1 LVRNIVRFRLPI
13 SAFEMAQRSF
23 SKRLW
28 YEFFRVLCR
37 VLGVAIFHIRV
48 FGREHVPKHGGV
60 LVVSNHQSHLDPILV
75 GLACDRRL
83 NYVARDT
90 LFGFAPFRWLIN
102 SFDAIPIDRE
112 GIGLGGLKESLRRLK
127 DGEML
132 LIFPE
137 GTRTRDGEV
146 GQLKPGFLALAR
158 RAKVPLLP
166 VGLDGSYESWPRRN
180 LLPQPAVIQIRF
192 AAPLAPEI
200 MSGMSDEQL
209 LSEVNCRIR
218 QSHALM
224 REGRQRAIGLRK
236 TQPSSPAAR
245 C

>member
-1 LVRNIVRFRLPI
+1 
-13 SAFEMAQRSF
+13 MAQRPL

-37 VLGVAIFHIRV
+37 VMGVAVFRIRV
-48 FGREHVPKHGGV
+48 FGREHVPASGGV

-90 LFGFAPFRWLIN
+90 LFGFPPFRWLIN

-127 DGEML
+127 NGEML

-137 GTRTRDGEV
+137 GTRTCDGEV

-166 VGLDGSYESWPRRN
+166 LGLDGAYESWPRRN

-192 AAPLAPEI
+192 AAPLAPEV
-200 MSGMSDEQL
+200 MSAMSDEQL
-209 LSEVNCRIR
+209 LSAVNCRIR
-218 QSHALM
+218 QSHAMM
-224 REGRQRAIGLRK
+224 REGRHRAMGSRN
-236 TQPSSPAAR
+236 PGRAR
-245 C
+245 NDADC

>member
-1 LVRNIVRFRLPI
+1 
-13 SAFEMAQRSF
+13 MAQRPL

-28 YEFFRVLCR
+28 YDFLRVLCR
-37 VLGVAIFHIRV
+37 VLGVAVFRIRV
-48 FGREHVPKHGGV
+48 FGRELVPKSGGV
-60 LVVSNHQSHLDPILV
+60 LVVSNHQSHLDPVLV
-75 GLACDRRL
+75 GLAFDRRL

-90 LFGFAPFRWLIN
+90 LFGFAPFAWLMM
-102 SFDAIPIDRE
+102 SLDAIPIDRE
-112 GIGLGGLKESLRRLK
+112 GTGLGGLKESLRRLR

-166 VGLDGSYESWPRRN
+166 VGLDGSYESWPRQN
-180 LLPQPAVIQIRF
+180 LVPQPAVIQIRF
-192 AAPLAPEI
+192 AAPLSPEM
-200 MSGMSDEQL
+200 MSTMSDEEL
-209 LSEVNCRIR
+209 LSEVDCRIR
-218 QSHALM
+218 QSYELV
-224 REGRQRAIGLRK
+224 RDGRQRAMGSRV
-236 TQPSSPAAR
+236 PCASSPN

>member
-1 LVRNIVRFRLPI
+1 
-13 SAFEMAQRSF
+13 MAQRPL

-28 YEFFRVLCR
+28 YDFLRVLCR
-37 VLGVAIFHIRV
+37 VLGVAVFRIRV
-48 FGREHVPKHGGV
+48 FGREHVPKSGGV

-90 LFGFAPFRWLIN
+90 LFGFAPFAWLMMT
-102 SFDAIPIDRE
+102 FDAIPIDRE
-112 GIGLGGLKESLRRLK
+112 GTGFGGLKESLRRLK
-127 DGEML
+127 DQEML

-146 GQLKPGFLALAR
+146 GTLKPGFLTLAR

-166 VGLDGSYESWPRRN
+166 VGLDGAFESWPRRN
-180 LLPQPAVIQIRF
+180 RLPQPAVIQIRF
-192 AAPLAPEI
+192 AAPLAPDE
-200 MSGMSDEQL
+200 MASMSDEEL
-209 LSEVNCRIR
+209 LREVNCRIR
-218 QSHALM
+218 QSHALV
-224 REGRQRAIGLRK
+224 REGRHRAAGLRNPR
-236 TQPSSPAAR
+236 PSSADLG

>member
-1 LVRNIVRFRLPI
+1 
-13 SAFEMAQRSF
+13 MAQRSL

-28 YEFFRVLCR
+28 YEFLRILCR
-37 VLGVAIFHIRV
+37 VFGVAVLRIRV
-48 FGREHVPKHGGV
+48 FGREHVPKSGGV

-90 LFGFAPFRWLIN
+90 LFRFAPFAWLMM
-102 SFDAIPIDRE
+102 SLDAIPLDRE
-112 GIGLGGLKESLRRLK
+112 GTGLGGLKESLRRLK

-146 GQLKPGFLALAR
+146 AMLKPGFLALAR
-158 RAKVPLLP
+158 RAKAPLLP
-166 VGLDGSYESWPRRN
+166 VALDGSYESWPRRN
-180 LLPQPAVIQIRF
+180 LLPQPAVIQVRF
-192 AAPLAPEI
+192 APPLTPEL
-200 MSGMSDEQL
+200 MSKMSDEEL

-218 QSHALM
+218 QSHALV
-224 REGRQRAIGLRK
+224 RESRRRAMGSENPHP
-236 TQPSSPAAR
+236 TGPQTG